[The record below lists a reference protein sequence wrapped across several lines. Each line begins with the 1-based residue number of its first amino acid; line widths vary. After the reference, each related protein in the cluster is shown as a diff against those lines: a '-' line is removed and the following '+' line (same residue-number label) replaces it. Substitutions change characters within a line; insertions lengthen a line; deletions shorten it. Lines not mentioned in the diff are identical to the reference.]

1 MLTAR
6 DRY

>member
-6 DRY
+6 F

>member
-6 DRY
+6 V

>member
-6 DRY
+6 